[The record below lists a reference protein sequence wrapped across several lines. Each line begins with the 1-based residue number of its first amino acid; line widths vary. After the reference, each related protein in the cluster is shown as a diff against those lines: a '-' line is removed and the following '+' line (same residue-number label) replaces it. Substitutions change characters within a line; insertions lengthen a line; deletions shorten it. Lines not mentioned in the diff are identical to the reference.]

1 VKTVIAVEDF
11 EAMRKRSLERA
22 RRFDRQEHVE
32 TERRIS
38 FEHPE
43 DMASFLTSR
52 RISVLRAAMER
63 PRSVSE
69 LAQVLRRN
77 RPAVSRDVRALKQV
91 GLVELN
97 KRTNPGHGQVQ
108 IVKAAAKSF
117 EFRYQLNA

>member
-1 VKTVIAVEDF
+1 MKTIIGVEDF
-11 EAMRKRSLERA
+11 DAMRKRSLERA
-22 RRFDRQEHVE
+22 RRLDRGEHVE

-38 FEHPE
+38 FEYPE

-52 RISVLRAAMER
+52 RINVLKAAMKQ

-69 LAQVLRRN
+69 LARVLRRN

-97 KRTNPGHGQVQ
+97 KRANPGHGQVQ
-108 IVKAAAKSF
+108 IVKAAARSF
-117 EFRYQLNA
+117 EFRYQLSA